1 MRLATVPNLTISP
14 AMRVIMAETPRPAR
28 ISARV
33 CSLAPLHSC
42 TPKFGQSLQI
52 DCNSAAPRAHS
63 MSSDKAKIASA
74 SSSLL
79 NEGEADNL

>member
-14 AMRVIMAETPRPAR
+14 AMRVIMAETPHPAP

-33 CSLAPLHSC
+33 WALATLYFR
-42 TPKFGQSLQI
+42 TRKFGQSLQI
-52 DCNSAAPRAHS
+52 DCNFAAPRARS
-63 MSSDKAKIASA
+63 MSSDKAKIPSA

-79 NEGEADNL
+79 NEGEADIL